1 MVLMINGK
9 KVLGYALG
17 DNAYLGGNGAEN
29 LNAFY
34 IDATQYDGNAIPISP
49 NATRSFTI
57 DMANFF
63 NKADAKHPDVQ
74 YYQIMIFLD
83 YTNGSTKF
91 QTALT
96 TPLLKRGEINNK
108 RSVAADSGQNTTA
121 WFTDENTLTINTK
134 SLFDGQLFSGW
145 FAYVY
150 GFTSQDVG
158 SAS

>member
-1 MVLMINGK
+1 MALMINGK

-17 DNAYLGGNGAEN
+17 DNVYLSGEN

-34 IDATQYDGNAIPISP
+34 IDATQYDSNVDSSAP
-49 NATRSFTI
+49 RSFTI
-57 DMANFF
+57 DMTNFF

-83 YTNGSTKF
+83 YGGGDNRA
-91 QTALT
+91 ALI
-96 TPLLKRGEINNK
+96 TPLLKRGEINSE
-108 RSVAADSGQNTTA
+108 RSVAAGDGQSTTA
-121 WFTDENTLTINTK
+121 WFTDENTLTITTK
-134 SLFDGQLFSGW
+134 SMFGGQHLFTGW

-158 SAS
+158 SVS

>member
-1 MVLMINGK
+1 MALTINGK

-17 DNAYLGGNGAEN
+17 ENEFISGGN

-34 IDATQYDGNAIPISP
+34 IDKTQYISNP
-49 NATRSFTI
+49 SSHSLTI
-57 DMANFF
+57 DMTNYF
-63 NKADAKHPDVQ
+63 KEADTKHPDVQ

-83 YTNGSTKF
+83 YNDGDNGLRA
-91 QTALT
+91 ALI

-108 RSVAADSGQNTTA
+108 RTVAAGDGQATTA
-121 WFTDENTLTINTK
+121 WFKDENTLTINTK
-134 SLFDGQLFSGW
+134 SMFDGEHVFTGW

-158 SAS
+158 AQT

>member
-17 DNAYLGGNGAEN
+17 DNEYLSGGN

-34 IDATQYDGNAIPISP
+34 IDAIEPDSNVSPINPDG
-49 NATRSFTI
+49 TRSFTI
-57 DMANFF
+57 DMTNYF
-63 NKADAKHPDVQ
+63 NQADAKHPDVQ
-74 YYQIMIFLD
+74 YYQIMIFLVYSD
-83 YTNGSTKF
+83 MR
-91 QTALT
+91 TALT

-108 RSVAADSGQNTTA
+108 RSVAAGDGQTTTA
-121 WFTDENTLTINTK
+121 WFTDKNTLTISTK
-134 SLFDGQLFSGW
+134 SMFDEQHVFNGW

-158 SAS
+158 SVS

>member
-1 MVLMINGK
+1 MALTINGK

-17 DNAYLGGNGAEN
+17 DNEYLSGET

-34 IDATQYDGNAIPISP
+34 IDATPYISNP
-49 NATRSFTI
+49 GSRSFTI
-57 DMANFF
+57 DMANYF

-74 YYQIMIFLD
+74 YYQILIFLD
-83 YTNGSTKF
+83 YDDGDNSLRA
-91 QTALT
+91 ALI

-108 RSVAADSGQNTTA
+108 RSLAASNGQATTA
-121 WFTDENTLTINTK
+121 WFTDKNALTINTK
-134 SLFDGQLFSGW
+134 SMYDGQHIFSGW

-158 SAS
+158 SVS

>member
-1 MVLMINGK
+1 MALMINGK

-17 DNAYLGGNGAEN
+17 DNVYLSGEN

-34 IDATQYDGNAIPISP
+34 IGETQYDSKVDSSAP
-49 NATRSFTI
+49 RSFTI
-57 DMANFF
+57 DMTNFF
-63 NKADAKHPDVQ
+63 NQADAKHPDVQ

-83 YTNGSTKF
+83 YSRGDNRA
-91 QTALT
+91 ALV
-96 TPLLKRGEINNK
+96 TPLLKRGEINNQ
-108 RSVAADSGQNTTA
+108 RSLAAGNGQTTKA

-134 SLFDGQLFSGW
+134 SMFDGQHLFTGW

-158 SAS
+158 SVS

>member
-1 MVLMINGK
+1 MALMINSK

-17 DNAYLGGNGAEN
+17 DNAFLSGEN

-34 IDATQYDGNAIPISP
+34 IGATPYISSSGS
-49 NATRSFTI
+49 RSFTI
-57 DMANFF
+57 DMANYF

-83 YTNGSTKF
+83 YRDYDGTSF
-91 QTALT
+91 RAALT

-108 RSVAADSGQNTTA
+108 RSVAAGDGQATTA
-121 WFTDENTLTINTK
+121 WFTDENTLTINAK
-134 SLFDGQLFSGW
+134 SMFNDHYIFSGW
-145 FAYVY
+145 FANVY

-158 SAS
+158 SVS

>member
-1 MVLMINGK
+1 MALTINGK

-17 DNAYLGGNGAEN
+17 DNEYLSGET

-34 IDATQYDGNAIPISP
+34 IDATQYDSNVSS

-57 DMANFF
+57 DMTNYF
-63 NKADAKHPDVQ
+63 KEADAKHPDVQ

-83 YTNGSTKF
+83 YNDGDNGLRA
-91 QTALT
+91 ALI

-108 RSVAADSGQNTTA
+108 RSVAAGDGQATTA
-121 WFTDENTLTINTK
+121 WFTGKNTLTINTK
-134 SLFDGQLFSGW
+134 SMFDGQHVFTGW

-158 SAS
+158 AQT

>member
-1 MVLMINGK
+1 MALMINGK

-17 DNAYLGGNGAEN
+17 DNAYLSGEN

-34 IDATQYDGNAIPISP
+34 IDAIPADNDVDP
-49 NATRSFTI
+49 NAGRSFTI
-57 DMANFF
+57 DMTNYF
-63 NKADAKHPDVQ
+63 NQADAKYPDVQ

-83 YTNGSTKF
+83 YNRGDNRA
-91 QTALT
+91 ALT

-108 RSVAADSGQNTTA
+108 RSLAASNGQATTA

-134 SLFDGQLFSGW
+134 SMFDGQQFYGW

-158 SAS
+158 SVS

>member
-1 MVLMINGK
+1 MALTINGK

-17 DNAYLGGNGAEN
+17 DNEYLSGEN
-29 LNAFY
+29 INAFY
-34 IDATQYDGNAIPISP
+34 IDKTQYDSNISP

-57 DMANFF
+57 DMTNYF
-63 NKADAKHPDVQ
+63 KEADAKHPDVQ

-83 YTNGSTKF
+83 YDGGDNSLRA
-91 QTALT
+91 ALI

-108 RSVAADSGQNTTA
+108 RSVAAGDGQATTA
-121 WFTDENTLTINTK
+121 WFKDKNTLAINTK
-134 SLFDGQLFSGW
+134 SMYDGQDTITGW

-158 SAS
+158 SVS

>member
-1 MVLMINGK
+1 MALMINGK

-17 DNAYLGGNGAEN
+17 DNVYLSGEN

-34 IDATQYDGNAIPISP
+34 IDQTQYDSNVDSNAP
-49 NATRSFTI
+49 RSFTI
-57 DMANFF
+57 DMTNFF
-63 NKADAKHPDVQ
+63 TEADAKHPDVQ

-83 YTNGSTKF
+83 YSRGDNRA
-91 QTALT
+91 ALI
-96 TPLLKRGEINNK
+96 TPLLKRGEINNQ
-108 RSVAADSGQNTTA
+108 RSVAAGDGQSTTA

-134 SLFDGQLFSGW
+134 SMFDGQHPFAGW

-158 SAS
+158 SVS

>member
-1 MVLMINGK
+1 MALMINGK

-17 DNAYLGGNGAEN
+17 DNVYLSGEN

-34 IDATQYDGNAIPISP
+34 IDETQYDSNVDSSAP
-49 NATRSFTI
+49 RSFTI
-57 DMANFF
+57 DMTNYF

-83 YTNGSTKF
+83 YGDNSR
-91 QTALT
+91 TALI
-96 TPLLKRGEINNK
+96 TPLLKRGEINSE
-108 RSVAADSGQNTTA
+108 RSVAAGSGQATTA
-121 WFTDENTLTINTK
+121 WFTDKNTLTINTK
-134 SLFDGQLFSGW
+134 SIYDGQQFFTGW

-158 SAS
+158 SVS

>member
-1 MVLMINGK
+1 MALTINGK

-17 DNAYLGGNGAEN
+17 DNEYLSGEN

-34 IDATQYDGNAIPISP
+34 IDATQYDSVSP
-49 NATRSFTI
+49 NAARSFTI
-57 DMANFF
+57 DMTNYF
-63 NKADAKHPDVQ
+63 KEADAKHPDVQ

-83 YTNGSTKF
+83 YNDSDNSLR
-91 QTALT
+91 TALI

-108 RSVAADSGQNTTA
+108 QSVAAGSGQATTA
-121 WFTDENTLTINTK
+121 WFTGKNTLTINTK
-134 SLFDGQLFSGW
+134 SIFDEQDVFTGW

-158 SAS
+158 SVS

>member
-1 MVLMINGK
+1 MALTINGK

-17 DNAYLGGNGAEN
+17 DNEYLSGEN

-34 IDATQYDGNAIPISP
+34 IDATQYDSVSP
-49 NATRSFTI
+49 NAARSFTI
-57 DMANFF
+57 DMTNYF
-63 NKADAKHPDVQ
+63 KEADAKHPDVQ

-83 YTNGSTKF
+83 YNDSDNSLRA
-91 QTALT
+91 ALI

-108 RSVAADSGQNTTA
+108 QSVAAGSGQATTA
-121 WFTDENTLTINTK
+121 WFTGKNTLTINTK
-134 SLFDGQLFSGW
+134 SMFDEQHVFTGW

-158 SAS
+158 SVS

>member
-1 MVLMINGK
+1 MTLTINGK

-17 DNAYLGGNGAEN
+17 ENKFLSGGN

-34 IDATQYDGNAIPISP
+34 IDATQYDSDVDS

-57 DMANFF
+57 DMTNYF
-63 NKADAKHPDVQ
+63 NQADAKYSDVQ
-74 YYQIMIFLD
+74 YYQIMIRLD
-83 YTNGSTKF
+83 YQDNDQQRFRAS
-91 QTALT
+91 LI

-108 RSVAADSGQNTTA
+108 RSVAAGSGQSVTA
-121 WFTDENTLTINTK
+121 WFTDKNTLTIRTT
-134 SLFDGQLFSGW
+134 SMYDEGAYAFEGW

-158 SAS
+158 AQT